1 MRAQG
6 YPFLLCDLCII
17 VCYSTSILPAL
28 ERAALL
34 IQGGCPGIENQNVR
48 KTNFTHLSEF
58 LILKK

>member
-1 MRAQG
+1 MRAQR

-17 VCYSTSILPAL
+17 VCYSILPAL
-28 ERAALL
+28 ERTALL